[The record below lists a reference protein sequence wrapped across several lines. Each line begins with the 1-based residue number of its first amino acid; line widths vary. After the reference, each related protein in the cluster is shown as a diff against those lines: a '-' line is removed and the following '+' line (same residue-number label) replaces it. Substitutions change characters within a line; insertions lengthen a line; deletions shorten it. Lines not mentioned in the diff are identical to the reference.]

1 MADEVKK
8 LSAGDTA
15 PTFSAQNEDDK
26 TVTNAGLAGKKA
38 VIYFFPAAGS
48 PGCTKEAVDLQDNL
62 ALFKK
67 AGYQI
72 FGVSP
77 DKPKKLKSFVD
88 SHELQFSLLSDPE
101 LEMHKAWGAF
111 GEKSMYG
118 RIYKGS
124 LRSTFAIDETGKVTH
139 ALYNVKATGH
149 AEMLKKQLG
158 IS

>member
-1 MADEVKK
+1 
-8 LSAGDTA
+8 
-15 PTFSAQNEDDK
+15 
-26 TVTNAGLAGKKA
+26 
-38 VIYFFPAAGS
+38 
-48 PGCTKEAVDLQDNL
+48 
-62 ALFKK
+62 
-67 AGYQI
+67 
-72 FGVSP
+72 
-77 DKPKKLKSFVD
+77 
-88 SHELQFSLLSDPE
+88 LQFSLLSDPE

>member
-1 MADEVKK
+1 MSDEVKK
-8 LSAGDTA
+8 LSAGDSA
-15 PTFSAQNEDDK
+15 PQFSAQNEDDK
-26 TVTNAGLAGKKA
+26 TVTSKDLAGKKA

-48 PGCTKEAVDLQDNL
+48 PGCTKEAADLQDNL
-62 ALFKK
+62 QLFKK
-67 AGYQI
+67 AGYEI
-72 FGVSP
+72 YGVAP
-77 DKPKKLKSFVD
+77 DKPKKLKSFVE

-101 LEMHKAWGAF
+101 LEVHKSWGAF

-124 LRSTFAIDETGKVTH
+124 LRSTFAIDESGKVTH

-149 AEMLKKQLG
+149 AEMLKRQLG